1 MASYQNI
8 KKQLLPLIKGLPV
21 VIIIFI
27 VSIFIAKKIIQY
39 TPTMYLSVA
48 KIKLDNQKYG
58 ASNALLYKDF
68 DVFTSDDKIE
78 SEAELLGSHLLIKK
92 ALDRVQFDIAIN
104 RIGNIKNTS
113 LYKNSPV
120 DIEYNFI
127 DAELFDVLFQ
137 LTITEN
143 NLLIKYRNN
152 GVEVTQNGRLNI
164 AMNINGNQITINKND
179 PLIKLN
185 NLELDGQYS
194 FLIYSEEG
202 LINKVK
208 EQLDVKPIDKEMS
221 VLRVVFKD
229 QVSSKAADFNNAL
242 CETYIEDYI
251 ITKTYAANKTV
262 GFIDVKLEEIGKD
275 LSKAEQELESYKM
288 KNDVVNTLQE
298 TETGLRQLSNLK
310 VQLVNT
316 EMNEKAI
323 LELEDYINN
332 GNYFEETAINFGF
345 GDLLMT
351 ELVKKMKSWNDEK
364 QDLLIKYKKGS
375 DQIIAVNYKIEEIK
389 RYIKEAIKSNKREII
404 TKREKLEAELKILS
418 TQFEDI
424 PTREKDL
431 QILKRKFRLQESV
444 YNFLSQKRIEA
455 FIASTSST
463 SFHRIIQPAYA
474 PKLPVSPNKTLITF
488 VCGLLGLIIGIL
500 FVYIRQFARAKV
512 MEKNDLE
519 QNSKLPIAGV
529 IRNVKLNI
537 EAEYLTLSKSLLLKN
552 TIHPNNVIVVT
563 SSLAQEGKTV
573 SVENL
578 GIALMS
584 LGHKV
589 CLIDFDYINYEL
601 SAIFHKAKD
610 FTLATSKDYNQN
622 GLVLTAKNK
631 GTLLEEDYAL
641 CESKLNELKTYYD
654 YIIIDTSPTAIS
666 ITPVQLMKL
675 ADLNLYVIK
684 VNYTTIS
691 FISNADLL
699 VEEYGLKNTHFLLTN
714 AHKATNYNG
723 NLIGSGFE
731 SKARNKG
738 FINKIKQYINYYL

>member
-1 MASYQNI
+1 
-8 KKQLLPLIKGLPV
+8 
-21 VIIIFI
+21 

-185 NLELDGQYS
+185 KLELDGQYS

-316 EMNEKAI
+316 EMSEKAI

-563 SSLAQEGKTV
+563 SSLAQEGKTI

-641 CESKLNELKTYYD
+641 CESKLDELKTYYD

>member
-8 KKQLLPLIKGLPV
+8 KKQLLPLIKGLPL

-39 TPTMYLSVA
+39 TPLMYLSVA

-68 DVFTSDDKIE
+68 DVFTSDEKIE

-120 DIEYNFI
+120 DVEYNFI

-137 LTITEN
+137 LTITGN
-143 NLLIKYRNN
+143 NLLIKYKNN
-152 GVEVTQNGRLNI
+152 GVEVTLNGRLNI

-179 PLIKLN
+179 SLIKLN

-221 VLRVVFKD
+221 VLRIVFKD

-275 LSKAEQELESYKM
+275 LAKAEHELESYKI

-298 TETGLRQLSNLK
+298 TETGLKQLSSLK

-316 EMNEKAI
+316 EINEKAI
-323 LELEDYINN
+323 LELEDYIKN
-332 GNYFEETAINFGF
+332 GNYFEETAVNFGF
-345 GDLLMT
+345 GGILMT
-351 ELVKKMKSWNDEK
+351 ELVKKIKSWNDEK

-418 TQFEDI
+418 TQFKDI

-563 SSLAQEGKTV
+563 SSLAQEGKTI

-589 CLIDFDYINYEL
+589 CLIDFDNINYEL

-641 CESKLNELKTYYD
+641 CESKLDELKTYYD